1 MHARRLKP
9 EFDEHRHRHP
19 REDPRRHVRRA
30 ISGSYSSGKLNDTP
44 IFSRGEDVGEGV
56 GVGVGVVEC
65 QLYVD
70 ERTILKVRRSRRSI
84 DVTTRDTTMSEWT
97 SSEIKLECERDEAKL
112 VLGAD
117 QRLISVDR

>member
-1 MHARRLKP
+1 M
-9 EFDEHRHRHP
+9 
-19 REDPRRHVRRA
+19 
-30 ISGSYSSGKLNDTP
+30 
-44 IFSRGEDVGEGV
+44 
-56 GVGVGVVEC
+56 GVVEC

-117 QRLISVDR
+117 QRLIPVDR